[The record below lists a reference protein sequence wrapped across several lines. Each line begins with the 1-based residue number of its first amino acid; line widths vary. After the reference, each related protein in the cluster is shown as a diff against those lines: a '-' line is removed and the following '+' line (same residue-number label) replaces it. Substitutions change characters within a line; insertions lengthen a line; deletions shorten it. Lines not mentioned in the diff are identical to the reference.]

1 MAETDAVSIS
11 HEVNPHATE
20 RNCEERK
27 QTCHDTRVDPVSDP
41 IGGTTGIQGHEH
53 QYEPEKLGSEYCT
66 RSACSNVEQ
75 EQVVERG
82 AEDVIGVGARQVGK
96 RSGPPTRHVASPAG
110 SEASSTPGPALRW
123 QA

>member
-1 MAETDAVSIS
+1 MPPSATARNASRPATTRAWIRCPIRSAVRPAS
-11 HEVNPHATE
+11 
-20 RNCEERK
+20 R
-27 QTCHDTRVDPVSDP
+27 
-41 IGGTTGIQGHEH
+41 GHEH